1 MIYLYTFL
9 YFLFSKPNL
18 IKKKKK
24 MSELSSPHRYP
35 LELLN
40 RNTQASRVLLGKDSL
55 FQAMPPRTGVTY
67 LLGKNSNSD

>member
-1 MIYLYTFL
+1 
-9 YFLFSKPNL
+9 
-18 IKKKKK
+18 